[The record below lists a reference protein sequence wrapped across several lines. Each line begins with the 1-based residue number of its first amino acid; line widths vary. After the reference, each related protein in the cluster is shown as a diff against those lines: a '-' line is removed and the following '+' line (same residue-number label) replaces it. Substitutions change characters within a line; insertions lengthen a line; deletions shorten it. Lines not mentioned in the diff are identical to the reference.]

1 MDKFPIV
8 LFDGVCN
15 LCNGSVLFLI
25 KKDKKN
31 LLRFASLQSSVGQEI
46 LQKFNLPTTEFN
58 SFVLVA
64 NERVYLRSSAALK
77 TASYLG
83 GLWLFF
89 QIFWIV
95 PKFVR
100 DLVYD
105 FIAKN
110 RYKWFGKK
118 SECMMPTPEL
128 KARFLD

>member
-1 MDKFPIV
+1 
-8 LFDGVCN
+8 
-15 LCNGSVLFLI
+15 VLFLI

>member
-77 TASYLG
+77 AASYLG
-83 GLWLFF
+83 GSWLFF